1 MNDGFFPPE
10 RGIWRW
16 NDFKDGVPSEKLTL
30 NSAKLH
36 FPLAEVV
43 FRHIFSFRRMG
54 PFFQQYWRTLIEIIL
69 MGSFL
74 LYGWFFLRRSTGA
87 RLLPAVLLTVLTLV
101 LLAHSL
107 NMELVRTF
115 AFFTGLTLVILFQP
129 EMRRSFVS
137 LGSHRLFSS
146 ARENM
151 ELVEALEEAVR
162 DLSAKRF
169 GALFAFER
177 GMELESYLETG
188 VEIDSSFSPELV
200 LTIFHPKTA
209 LHDGGMILRAGRIV
223 GAGCVFPI
231 SQRET
236 QDRSIGLRHRAA
248 MGITEQTDSIA
259 VIVSEET
266 GAISLSVDGE
276 LYQALTP
283 ERLSER
289 LVRLLNVK
297 VEVPEPV
304 REKEKAKDPQVLTD
318 RTATK
323 RLEA

>member
-1 MNDGFFPPE
+1 
-10 RGIWRW
+10 
-16 NDFKDGVPSEKLTL
+16 
-30 NSAKLH
+30 
-36 FPLAEVV
+36 
-43 FRHIFSFRRMG
+43 MG
-54 PFFQQYWRTLIEIIL
+54 GTLIYSWL
-69 MGSFL
+69 
-74 LYGWFFLRRSTGA
+74 FLRRSSGA
-87 RLLPAVLLTVLTLV
+87 RLLPGVLLMVLALV
-101 LLAHSL
+101 LLAHAL
-107 NMELVRTF
+107 HLELVRTF
-115 AFFTGLTLVILFQP
+115 AFFVGVTLVIIFQP

-209 LHDGGMILRAGRIV
+209 LHDGGMILRSGRIV

-248 MGITEQTDSIA
+248 MGITEQTDAIA

-266 GAISLSVDGE
+266 GKISLSVDGDIIQE
-276 LYQALTP
+276 LTP
-283 ERLSER
+283 ERLSEK

-297 VEVPEPV
+297 AEPAVEAA
-304 REKEKAKDPQVLTD
+304 REKKEGKDTQLISD

>member
-1 MNDGFFPPE
+1 
-10 RGIWRW
+10 
-16 NDFKDGVPSEKLTL
+16 
-30 NSAKLH
+30 
-36 FPLAEVV
+36 
-43 FRHIFSFRRMG
+43 MG
-54 PFFQQYWRTLIEIIL
+54 GTLIYAWL
-69 MGSFL
+69 
-74 LYGWFFLRRSTGA
+74 FLRRSTGA
-87 RLLPAVLLTVLTLV
+87 RLLPAVLLMVLVLV
-101 LLAHSL
+101 LLAHAL
-107 NMELVRTF
+107 HMELVRTF
-115 AFFTGLTLVILFQP
+115 AFFVGITLVIIFQP

-177 GMELESYLETG
+177 GMELEPYLETG
-188 VEIDSSFSPELV
+188 VEIDSAFSPELV

-209 LHDGGMILRAGRIV
+209 LHDGGMVLRSGRIV

-248 MGITEQTDSIA
+248 MGVTEQTDAIA

-266 GAISLSVDGE
+266 GKISLSVDGDII
-276 LYQALTP
+276 QDLTP
-283 ERLSER
+283 ERLTEK

-297 VEVPEPV
+297 VEPAESA
-304 REKEKAKDPQVLTD
+304 REKEKEKEKAKDREKGKETQVISD
-318 RTATK
+318 RSATK
-323 RLEA
+323 RLQA

>member
-1 MNDGFFPPE
+1 
-10 RGIWRW
+10 
-16 NDFKDGVPSEKLTL
+16 
-30 NSAKLH
+30 
-36 FPLAEVV
+36 
-43 FRHIFSFRRMG
+43 
-54 PFFQQYWRTLIEIIL
+54 

-74 LYGWFFLRRSTGA
+74 QQHWRMLLEVILMGGALLYAWLFLRRSSGA
-87 RLLPAVLLTVLTLV
+87 RLLPAVLLLVLALV
-101 LLAHSL
+101 LLAHAL
-107 NMELVRTF
+107 QMELVRTF
-115 AFFTGLTLVILFQP
+115 AFFVGVTLVIIFQP

-151 ELVEALEEAVR
+151 QLVEALEEAVR

-188 VEIDSSFSPELV
+188 VEIDSTFSPELI

-209 LHDGGMILRAGRIV
+209 LHDGGMILRSGRIV

-231 SQRET
+231 SQREIS
-236 QDRSIGLRHRAA
+236 DRSIGLRHRAA
-248 MGITEQTDSIA
+248 MGITEQTDAIA

-266 GAISLSVDGE
+266 GNISISVGGDLIQG
-276 LYQALTP
+276 LTP
-283 ERLSER
+283 ERMTER
-289 LVRLLNVK
+289 LVRLLKVK
-297 VEVPEPV
+297 AEPGEAA
-304 REKEKAKDPQVLTD
+304 REKEKGKETQVISD